1 MVHPGIGE
9 EAPLEILD
17 ILEQAGA
24 DISHTAIAHMDR
36 TVLRDEN
43 ILGLARRGCYIEY
56 DLFGTECSHYQVRFA
71 MCKYQYSKSCRCCTL
86 HFDVCAQPPQS
97 HV

>member
-17 ILEQAGA
+17 ILELAGA

-36 TVLRDEN
+36 TVLREEN
-43 ILGLARRGCYIEY
+43 VLRLARRGCYIEY
-56 DLFGTECSHYQVRFA
+56 DLFGTECSHYQVRV
-71 MCKYQYSKSCRCCTL
+71 KLQ
-86 HFDVCAQPPQS
+86 CANTAIIY
-97 HV
+97 